1 MITEADLRRILADA
15 QEQQRRIIR
24 EELALALELYA
35 PKGTAVAPS
44 KIPTPALNAAR
55 EMSARDRIDAI
66 VRSPDMAAM
75 AQELFKRSRKP
86 ARSRK
91 AAA

>member
-1 MITEADLRRILADA
+1 MSSMTETDIRRIF
-15 QEQQRRIIR
+15 R

-35 PKGTAVAPS
+35 PKGAPVAPAT
-44 KIPTPALNAAR
+44 IPTPALDAAR

-66 VRSPDMAAM
+66 VRSPDPAAM
-75 AQELFKRSRKP
+75 AKELFKRSRRATP
-86 ARSRK
+86 RSRK